1 MKKNKAYREQ
11 MKQKKAQKRK
21 RNEKKFEKLRVAGVE
36 ARNIRLSKMKKEMM
50 DLYMKQ
56 MMELFQ
62 SSQKK

>member
-1 MKKNKAYREQ
+1 